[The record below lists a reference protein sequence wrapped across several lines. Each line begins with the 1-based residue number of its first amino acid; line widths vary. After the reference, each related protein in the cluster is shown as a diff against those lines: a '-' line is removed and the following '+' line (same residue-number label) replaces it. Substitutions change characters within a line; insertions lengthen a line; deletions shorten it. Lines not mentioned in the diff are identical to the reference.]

1 MKTTTKKEQALNK
14 LTNIQIKE
22 FIMFKFRSG
31 KNPSADEVDNTSRNY
46 ITVMSTLEDFL
57 RDSKGMTN
65 EELRDYSF
73 FNMTF
78 DDMDKYS
85 YYLRAV
91 KNNSASTHNQR
102 LTVVGIFLSY
112 LIDRYE
118 DELTD
123 VEEVRIRRVK
133 RKLNKLEQTEPT
145 VEKPFFTN
153 EQMAQLHKYILTSPG
168 VRNRKR
174 LLAMFLLYR
183 DTADRKDEVRNFV
196 LSDIHFSDIEGYSY
210 AVTPCTNKTLTEK
223 KHFLKEDTV
232 TALKE
237 YLDERNPKNPNEQSI
252 FLSNKR
258 TKISTSAVYRMFKSL
273 YINAGFGYIDEEGNK
288 KTKYVVHSLR
298 HSSITET
305 CRIQGIH
312 AAKVKA
318 GHSSVNMTQNYSH
331 TTDADRMKTTS
342 LAFEYTL

>member
-57 RDSKGMTN
+57 RESKGMTN

-73 FNMTF
+73 FNLNF
-78 DDMDKYS
+78 NDMSNYS
-85 YYLRAV
+85 YYLRTA

-153 EQMAQLHKYILTSPG
+153 EQMAQLHKYILTSPR

-232 TALKE
+232 MALKE